1 MVHETHK
8 ELKIH
13 PKYVIDSKMIKEAIE
28 LESTAKGTWNF
39 KDDIHEEGQALTII
53 KWQIKHNR
61 ITN

>member
-39 KDDIHEEGQALTII
+39 KDDIHEEG
-53 KWQIKHNR
+53 
-61 ITN
+61 